1 MIWLQFLISAAVI
14 VAASMFLAR
23 YADAIALR
31 TGLGRMFIGALLLSS
46 VTSLPEILTTI
57 QAFSQGVPNLAAGNL
72 VGSNMFNMALLALAD
87 LAGRD
92 RRVLRSVAHRHALTG
107 SLTLMMI
114 ALAIFFLV
122 ADIDVQVGWV
132 GLDSIVLILAYIGG
146 VRLLQAQS
154 RAVAREQQDEVI
166 PEGVPPLGRAI
177 IGFILAAAVLTVI
190 SPVLVSS
197 SSAIAEVTGLGTSFV
212 GLTLVALVTSLPEV
226 VTTMQLVR
234 DGAEDM
240 AVGNLFGSNM
250 FNMFAIGLVDFFYL
264 PGRFLGVI
272 ESSFVLV
279 GMIGLIMTALGLI
292 GNLARIERRLW
303 FIEIDALLMLVLY
316 FGGLWLLYVRGITF

>member
-226 VTTMQLVR
+226 VTTTQLVR